1 MYCTSHFLS
10 YNVLYKAKGVFYMKK
25 NIPNSAKIKY
35 GDIDKYL
42 TAAEYIKKLN
52 DSEMALIIQQTKLYL
67 LQQEKISNRK
77 N

>member
-1 MYCTSHFLS
+1 
-10 YNVLYKAKGVFYMKK
+10 MKK